1 MNPPTIPVFDL
12 GNVMIGWDPR
22 ALYRKIFPGD
32 PERMEWFLT
41 HVCSPAWNLEQDR
54 GRSFADAVELL
65 VPQFPE
71 YADAIRAY
79 HLRWSE
85 TVVGEIAGTVEIFRA
100 LKKRGRAVYAITN
113 WNQEK
118 FNETRP
124 RFDFLSEFDGIVVSG
139 DEGLLKP
146 DRAIFDLF
154 LRRYDLQAADC
165 LFIDDSLHNVEGA
178 RAAGMHAVRFESP
191 ARLAADLA
199 RHGLGG

>member
-1 MNPPTIPVFDL
+1 MPRPTVPVFDL

-32 PERMEWFLT
+32 PARMDWFLT

-54 GRSFADAVELL
+54 GRGFAEAVELL

-79 HLRWSE
+79 HTRWSE
-85 TVVGEIAGTVEIFRA
+85 TVVGEIAGTVDVFRG
-100 LKKRGRAVYAITN
+100 LKKRGLAVYAITN
-113 WNQEK
+113 WNHEK

-139 DEGLLKP
+139 DEGLVKP

-154 LRRYDLQAADC
+154 LKRYGLRAEDC
-165 LFIDDSLHNVEGA
+165 LFIDDSLHNVDGA
-178 RAAGMHAVRFESP
+178 KAASMHAVRFVDP
-191 ARLAADLA
+191 AQLADDLKRLGLA
-199 RHGLGG
+199 G